1 MPYRYMTFD
10 GVNLPEVMP
19 EDDLGTGAA
28 NSTLVDSLA
37 GAFDYLGS
45 NRYRLKRHPIRY
57 LGKFVGRN
65 DIYLV
70 DESGNFVV
78 DESGNYIVANDD
90 YAVDLRDKV
99 DALKAKV
106 GRRGVLVRVRE
117 DDGSSQSK
125 LARLLSISHTRTTRD
140 IDRFADLEVML
151 EAVGGPWKSTTA
163 TTTTATLAA
172 NTTTTVDIES
182 AGLEEVRD
190 AILIITANGANVTSI
205 EFTLGSDQH
214 WSWTG
219 TLLDGDALVIDT
231 GALTVL
237 NDGADAYD
245 GFALDADHTID
256 GWLSLA
262 PSNNVCY
269 FTLAGGPADLSVV
282 HYDQWM

>member
-1 MPYRYMTFD
+1 MPYRYTTFD

-45 NRYRLKRHPIRY
+45 TRYRLKRHPIRY

-70 DESGNFVV
+70 DESDNFVV
-78 DESGNYIVANDD
+78 DESGNYIIANDD
-90 YAVDLRDKV
+90 YTVDLRDKV

-117 DDGSSQSK
+117 DDSSSQSK

-140 IDRFADLEVML
+140 IDRFADLEVVL
-151 EAVGGPWKSTTA
+151 EATGGPWKSTTA

-172 NTTTTVDIES
+172 NTATTVDVES

-190 AILIITANGANVTSI
+190 AVLTITANGGNVTSI
-205 EFTLGSDQH
+205 AFVLGSDQH

-237 NDGADAYD
+237 NDNTDAYD
-245 GFALDADHTID
+245 GFTLDGDHTID

-262 PSNNVCY
+262 PSNNVCS
-269 FTLAGGPADLSVV
+269 FTLTGGPADLSVV

>member
-1 MPYRYMTFD
+1 MPYRYTTFD

-19 EDDLGTGAA
+19 EDDLSTGAA
-28 NSTLVDSLA
+28 NSTLTDSLA

-45 NRYRLKRHPIRY
+45 TRYRLKRHPIRY

-70 DESGNFVV
+70 DELGNFVV
-78 DESGNYIVANDD
+78 DELGNYIIANDD
-90 YAVDLRDKV
+90 YTVDLRDKV

-106 GRRGVLVRVRE
+106 GRRGTLIRVRE
-117 DDGSSQSK
+117 DDSSQQSK

-140 IDRFADLEVML
+140 IDRFADLEIVL
-151 EAVGGPWKSTTA
+151 EAVGGPWKSTT

-172 NTTTTVDIES
+172 TATTTVDVES

-190 AILIITANGANVTSI
+190 AVIAVTANGGNVTGL
-205 EFTLGSDQH
+205 EFVLNSDQH
-214 WSWTG
+214 FSWAG
-219 TLLDGDALVIDT
+219 TLLNGNSLMIDT
-231 GALTVL
+231 GVLTVL
-237 NDGADAYD
+237 NNNVSAYD
-245 GFALDADHTID
+245 GFTLEADHTID

-269 FTLAGGPADLSVV
+269 FTLTGGPADLSVT